1 MKDLTAAEAMEEYVD
16 EVVTF
21 LKRFPDRPQ
30 VMEIVKSIE
39 KSRLKVSEDHGEF
52 QDASDTVS
60 NASNGGLASLLKRN
74 RSGSIRQQGNGDDR
88 LTALEARLERLEKS
102 LNRSSK
108 WPWLVLV
115 VLIVFLIAKKLPL
128 LQHLLRAWLGLN
140 FSK

>member
-16 EVVTF
+16 EVIAF

-30 VMEIVKSIE
+30 VMEIINSIE

-52 QDASDTVS
+52 HDASDSVS

-74 RSGSIRQQGNGDDR
+74 RAGSIRQQGYGEDR
-88 LTALEARLERLEKS
+88 LSALEARLERLEKS

-115 VLIVFLIAKKLPL
+115 VLIILLIAKRFPM
-128 LQHLLRAWLGLN
+128 LQQLLRAW
-140 FSK
+140 FMK